1 MHRREALATLAG
13 APAFLTQS
21 TQKPNI
27 VWLTGED
34 MGPALSCYGHPFMRT
49 PNLDWLAS
57 QGVRFT
63 RAFTTAP
70 VCSASRSAFMTGV
83 YQTTTGAHHHRSH
96 RKDGYALPSGVKLI
110 TDRLRERGY
119 FTCNVREVAPGVGGT
134 GKTDFNWNAKKPFDG
149 THWNQRAKGQPFFA
163 HINYQAPHKGP
174 SFPLARKQ
182 NYLVDPKQLVLPPY
196 WPDHPVVRDEYAN
209 HLDAI
214 NLLDS
219 QIGVTLKALERDGLL
234 DNTIIAF
241 FGDNGR
247 CLIRGKQWLYDAG
260 IHIPLIVRW
269 PGGDAKPGSVRDEL
283 VLSLDNTATALWF
296 GGIPMPDK
304 LDGRPLFGPLARR
317 RDHTIHARD
326 RCDMTLDRIRCV
338 RTERFKYI
346 RNFMPERPHTQFN
359 NYIETSY
366 PTLGVMKELH
376 KQGKLDAT
384 QSLFM
389 ADRKPE
395 EEFYDLLH
403 DPYEVKNLAGS
414 AAHKAEIGRMR
425 GQLDAWIASTGD
437 RGQYPE
443 KPEAAV
449 L

>member
-1 MHRREALATLAG
+1 MQRREVLRTLAG
-13 APAFLTQS
+13 APAFLRQTAE
-21 TQKPNI
+21 KPNI

-34 MGPALSCYGHPFMRT
+34 MGPALGCYGHPFMRT

-63 RAFTTAP
+63 QAFATAP

-83 YQTTTGAHHHRSH
+83 YQTTTGTHHHRSH
-96 RKDGYALPSGVKLI
+96 RRDGYQLPAGVKLV

-134 GKTDFNWNAKKPFDG
+134 GKTDLNWDARKPFDG

-163 HINYQAPHKGP
+163 HINFQAPHKGP
-174 SFPLARKQ
+174 AFTLARRQKH
-182 NYLVDPKQLVLPPY
+182 LVDPKQLALPPY

-219 QIGVTLKALERDGLL
+219 QIGATLDALRRDGLL
-234 DNTIIAF
+234 DSAIIVF

-260 IHIPLIVRW
+260 IHIPLIIRW
-269 PGGDAKPGSVRDEL
+269 PGGDARPGAVRDDL
-283 VLSLDNTATALWF
+283 VLSLDSTATTLWLA
-296 GGIPMPDK
+296 GVPLPEKM
-304 LDGRPLFGPLARR
+304 DGRPLFGPLARR

-338 RTERFKYI
+338 RTARYKYI
-346 RNFMPERPHTQFN
+346 RNFMPERPYTQFN

-376 KQGKLDAT
+376 TQGKLNAA

-389 ADRKPE
+389 ADRKPDE
-395 EEFYDLLH
+395 EYYDLLE
-403 DPYEVKNLAGS
+403 DPHEVNNLAGS
-414 AAHKAEIGRMR
+414 AAHKAGMDRLR
-425 GQLDAWIASTGD
+425 ARLDAWIQATGD
-437 RGQYPE
+437 QGQHPE
-443 KPEAAV
+443 RPEAAA